1 MSPTPIL
8 RARRAS
14 RALVAALIAT
24 LSVAG
29 ALALAVPVP
38 AAVGATAPWFGPN
51 VLVNALPA
59 YTGYQPSIAVDAARV
74 VYLAYGGWGG
84 STTQADVFFTKSV
97 DGGWTWS
104 APYRVNNDAGGA
116 VQAEPSLFVDHNA
129 NIYLAWSDYRNGAAD
144 VYFSKSTDSGLSFSA
159 NVRVNDVTVNAQRE
173 PDLAVDAQGLIHV
186 VWTDVRN
193 AATTGPDIYYA
204 NSTDG
209 GLSFNPSQRLN
220 NDAVAAEQGEPAIAV
235 APDRSVY
242 AVWTDPRNAA
252 RATDIYFSR
261 STTLGGTWTPN
272 FILNDDSTNR
282 AQGAADIAVDSS
294 GIVYVAWSDSRDA
307 NTGPDIYATRSSNGG
322 ATFAANVRVNDDTG
336 AIYQGTPSLAV
347 NAGRVHAS
355 WSDERTRGSTW
366 RDIYSASSTD
376 GLTWGANLRVND
388 DSIPFN
394 LQDTSTIAVD
404 AGGNVYA
411 AWFDSRTSGQDVY
424 AGTLDVVAPLAN
436 AGPDRA
442 VDQDTNLLLDGSA
455 SRDNIGIASYSWDFG
470 DGALGTGA
478 SATHAYPTPGTYTA
492 ILTVTDRSG
501 NTGTSSLTVTVRD
514 TMAPTARGA
523 GDRTVDEGQPLY
535 FDATASSDN
544 VGVASYLW
552 NFGDNTTS
560 AQPAVTHVYTT
571 PGSYSASLRVTDAEG
586 NSQTVLF
593 TVTVRAVS
601 PKTGELLGMI
611 QTLDWI
617 VALLGVALAIVAL
630 LAFTVWRRKEKPPMA
645 PMQAPPMQREIPPPP
660 PL

>member
-1 MSPTPIL
+1 M
-8 RARRAS
+8 
-14 RALVAALIAT
+14 
-24 LSVAG
+24 
-29 ALALAVPVP
+29 
-38 AAVGATAPWFGPN
+38 
-51 VLVNALPA
+51 
-59 YTGYQPSIAVDAARV
+59 
-74 VYLAYGGWGG
+74 
-84 STTQADVFFTKSV
+84 
-97 DGGWTWS
+97 
-104 APYRVNNDAGGA
+104 
-116 VQAEPSLFVDHNA
+116 
-129 NIYLAWSDYRNGAAD
+129 
-144 VYFSKSTDSGLSFSA
+144 
-159 NVRVNDVTVNAQRE
+159 
-173 PDLAVDAQGLIHV
+173 
-186 VWTDVRN
+186 
-193 AATTGPDIYYA
+193 
-204 NSTDG
+204 
-209 GLSFNPSQRLN
+209 
-220 NDAVAAEQGEPAIAV
+220 
-235 APDRSVY
+235 
-242 AVWTDPRNAA
+242 
-252 RATDIYFSR
+252 
-261 STTLGGTWTPN
+261 
-272 FILNDDSTNR
+272 
-282 AQGAADIAVDSS
+282 
-294 GIVYVAWSDSRDA
+294 
-307 NTGPDIYATRSSNGG
+307 
-322 ATFAANVRVNDDTG
+322 RVNDDTG

-501 NTGTSSLTVTVRD
+501 NTGTSS
-514 TMAPTARGA
+514 
-523 GDRTVDEGQPLY
+523 
-535 FDATASSDN
+535 SSDN